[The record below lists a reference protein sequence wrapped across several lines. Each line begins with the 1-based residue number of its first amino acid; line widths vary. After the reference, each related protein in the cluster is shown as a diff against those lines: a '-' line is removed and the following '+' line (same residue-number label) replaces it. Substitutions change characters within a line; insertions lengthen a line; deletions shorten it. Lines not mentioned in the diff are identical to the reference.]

1 MLHTG
6 SLLFAA
12 GFLTCAV
19 VIASAIAW
27 SFSDNRVTDGEFA
40 RGDARRM
47 A

>member
-12 GFLTCAV
+12 GFLACAMIV
-19 VIASAIAW
+19 MFAIAW
-27 SFSDNRVTDGEFA
+27 SFSDKRVIDTEFA
-40 RGDARRM
+40 PDEARRL